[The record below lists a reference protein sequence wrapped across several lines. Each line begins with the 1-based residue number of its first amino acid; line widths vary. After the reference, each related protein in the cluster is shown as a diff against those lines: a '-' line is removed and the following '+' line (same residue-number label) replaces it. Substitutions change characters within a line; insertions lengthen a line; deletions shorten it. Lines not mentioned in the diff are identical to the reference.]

1 MSKNHSY
8 KEIHIPKAENVR
20 EDTNKKLVIDWID
33 KVEKA
38 KREGNTYCYVA
49 ASSGGV
55 TKYVVQK
62 FIDAG
67 YDIYFQHFMHNGLWF
82 VKVHW
87 EDGCCGRIYSEE
99 DRQYVSVDEMFIY

>member
-1 MSKNHSY
+1 MSKTKNI

-20 EDTNKKLVIDWID
+20 EDTNKKLVINWID
-33 KVEKA
+33 KIDEA
-38 KREGNTYCYVA
+38 KRDGEIWCYVS

-67 YDIYFQHFMHNGLWF
+67 YDIYFAHFMHDGSWF

-87 EDGCCGRIYSEE
+87 EDGCCGRIYSEG
-99 DRQYVSVDEMFIY
+99 DGQYVSVDEMFTY

>member
-1 MSKNHSY
+1 MRKVKNT
-8 KEIHIPKAENVR
+8 KEIHITKAENVR
-20 EDTNKKLVIDWID
+20 ADSNKKLVINWID
-33 KVEKA
+33 RIEKA
-38 KREGNTYCYVA
+38 KHDGETYCYVA

-55 TKYVVQK
+55 TKYAVQK

-67 YDIYFQHFMHNGLWF
+67 YDIYFWHFRHDGSWS

-99 DRQYVSVDEMFIY
+99 GRRYVSIEEMFTY